1 MITITVYRIL
11 HDGTRVGVLPP
22 TTFTPRDP
30 ERLAPPLS
38 FPPCRCLRC
47 RTAPGTSAPSGAA
60 GPPGPA
66 VIDADG

>member
-11 HDGTRVGVLPP
+11 EDGTHVRVRSR
-22 TTFTPRDP
+22 TTFERRDP

-38 FPPCRCLRC
+38 FPPCRCHRC
-47 RTAPGTSAPSGAA
+47 RTGRAPGARPAGAPDQ
-60 GPPGPA
+60 A